1 MAGRRIALLVATDGY
16 VDPGL
21 NQLRSPARGAGEL
34 EALLRDPAVGRF
46 DFVRTL
52 SNRPKDEIERE
63 MEALLSHRAPDD
75 LVLLYLSCH
84 GVRNDTGRLFFA
96 TIGTDLGRPHTT
108 AVRADLVHQLLD
120 ECEARA
126 KIVLLDCCYS
136 GLFHRG
142 TPMSPA
148 PVDVESALVG
158 RGTFVITAST
168 ALEYAY
174 EGDQLTLDN
183 ARPGSRFT
191 AAVNEG
197 LATGLADLDRDGV
210 ITPDELYTYVHDAV
224 VNQVGPEQTPT
235 KSGQYEGHVPLAY
248 APVIDAAAG
257 PFAARTAK
265 ADELLLG
272 ALLPPPVDT
281 PDRGFICDSWEGA
294 SRLLVP
300 IGRTEATSGGEPMF
314 LDLAGREGNAA
325 VVGRLGS
332 GKTTLLRVIAMSL
345 ALTHTPHEVEFYL
358 LEGAVNRLGVLR
370 SMPHVRMV
378 AAPHEHSAVQQV
390 LTAVRDAVAA
400 RRALFRDRGIDSVEE
415 FRELRAAGELP
426 DGSGSDIF
434 VVIDGWLD
442 FHWEDPAFA
451 DTIHRLVNTGLNY
464 GVHLLVSARRW
475 SDFGPGL
482 LGLLGTRVE
491 LALED
496 PSESYVDATL
506 ASSIGVGWA
515 LARRRR
521 FRVAVPRLEDA
532 TSTAEARRALAYTTL
547 RMRERWLGARRGG
560 AAAATPPDPLT
571 SYAALLDLEDPARP
585 DVARLRRRRRADQR
599 LRVPL
604 GLDDEGGPVHLDL
617 KDASQ
622 GGMGPHGLC
631 VGATGSG
638 KSELLRALVLALAV
652 THSSETVNF
661 LLADAKDG
669 SGFAALAELP
679 HVSAVV
685 GGLADDPALVDRLRE
700 ALTGELRRR
709 QDLLRD
715 AGNFPHVTAYEKA
728 RADGAA
734 LEPLPSLVIVVDEF
748 GELLAPRHDFLELL
762 IRIGRLGRSLGIH
775 LLLASQRLEEARIRG
790 LDAFVSYRIGL
801 RASSAAESRA
811 AIGVADAYH
820 LPQAPGLGYLRSGT
834 NTLVRFKGAYVSGA
848 AGPSEESL
856 LDLAVRRLRGQGPA
870 AHRVW
875 LPPLDTPPA
884 LTDLLPPLVTDEERG
899 LHPRRSADGP
909 EGHPAPLT
917 VPVALLDKP
926 EEQRRE
932 VRYADFSG
940 PAGHGLVVGAPQS
953 GKSTLLRTLVC
964 GLALVHTPREAQFYV
979 LDFGGGSLRL
989 LDGLPHLGGRA
1000 SRLDGEQVR
1009 RTVAEIAGV
1018 LAERETFFRLHGI
1031 GSMEEYRRARSTGEW
1046 AEDKWGDVFLVIDG
1060 WSAFRSDYE
1069 QLEETIVDLAARGPA
1084 HGVHLILATPRYA
1097 DVRPALRDRLG
1108 PATELRLADPA
1119 ESEIDRRKAEAVPIG
1134 APGRGLSPGGYHFL
1148 AAVPRLSGGPDGPDA
1163 SAEAATT
1170 HLVTAI
1176 GEAWAGPS
1184 APPVRVLPALL
1195 PLEELGRQREDDPG
1209 REITIGIDE
1218 ASLSTVTID
1227 FESDPYL
1234 VVVGD
1239 HEFGKSS
1246 LLRLIGRQIT
1256 SRYAQR
1262 QAVLVVADYRRS
1274 LLHDLPADRTQY
1286 CASGARLKEVVAEL
1300 VAVLRE
1306 RMPGVDVTAEQ
1317 LRDRSWYAGPDLF
1330 VLVDNY
1336 ELVATASGN
1345 PLHPLLEFLPFGRD
1359 LGLRLV
1365 LCRSSVRASRA
1376 MYEPLTQGVRE
1387 QGAQEITLS
1396 GDRPGRCTMT
1406 DRRGASRRVQ
1416 LAYVPPRD
1424 AAD

>member
-52 SNRPKDEIERE
+52 SNRPKEEIEGE
-63 MEALLSHRAPDD
+63 MEALLAHRAPDD

-108 AVRADLVHQLLD
+108 AVRADLVHHLLD

-148 PVDVESALVG
+148 PVDVESALAG

-197 LATGLADLDRDGV
+197 LGTGLADLDRDGV

-224 VNQVGPEQTPT
+224 VNQGGPEQTPT

-265 ADELLLG
+265 VDELLLG

-378 AAPHEHSAVQQV
+378 AAPHEHSAVEQV
-390 LTAVRDAVAA
+390 LSAVQDAVAA

-442 FHWEDPAFA
+442 FHWENPAFA
-451 DTIHRLVNTGLNY
+451 ATIHRLVNTGLNY

-475 SDFGPGL
+475 SDFGSGL

-496 PSESYVDATL
+496 PSESYVDAGL

-521 FRVAVPRLEDA
+521 FRVAVPRLEEA
-532 TSTAEARRALAYTTL
+532 SSTAEARRALADTTL
-547 RMRERWLGARRGG
+547 RMRERWLGAQGG
-560 AAAATPPDPLT
+560 GDPTTRPDPVT
-571 SYAALLDLEDPARP
+571 AYAALLGLEGGARP
-585 DVARLRRRRRADQR
+585 RRRAEER

-604 GLDDEGGPVHLDL
+604 GLDDNGGPVHLDL

-638 KSELLRALVLALAV
+638 KTELLRALVLALAV
-652 THSSETVNF
+652 THSSETVN
-661 LLADAKDG
+661 LLLVDAKDG
-669 SGFAALAELP
+669 AGFAGLADLP

-685 GGLADDPALVDRLRE
+685 SGLADDPALVDRLRE
-700 ALTGELRRR
+700 ALTGELHRR
-709 QDLLRD
+709 QDVLRE
-715 AGNFPHVTAYEKA
+715 AGNFPHLAAYEKA
-728 RADGAA
+728 RADGTP
-734 LEPLPSLVIVVDEF
+734 LDPLPSLVLVVDEF
-748 GELLAPRHDFLELL
+748 GDLVTKPDFLDLL
-762 IRIGRLGRSLGIH
+762 VRIGRLGRSLGIH
-775 LLLASQRLEEARIRG
+775 LLLASQRLEEARLRG
-790 LDAFVSYRIGL
+790 LDPFISYRIGL
-801 RASSAAESRA
+801 RAFSAAESRA

-820 LPQAPGLGYLRSGT
+820 LPSDPGLGYLRSGT

-848 AGPSEESL
+848 AGPSEDSL
-856 LDLAVRRLRGQGPA
+856 LDVAVRRLRGQEPPA
-870 AHRVW
+870 HQVW

-884 LTDLLPPLVTDEERG
+884 LADLLPPLVTDAERG
-899 LHPRRSADGP
+899 LHPQRTADGRQ
-909 EGHPAPLT
+909 GPALS
-917 VPVALLDKP
+917 VPMALLDKP

-932 VRYADFSG
+932 VRYADFASG
-940 PAGHGLVVGAPQS
+940 TGHALVVGGPQS

-964 GLALVHTPREAQFYV
+964 GLALVHTPREVQFYV

-1009 RTVAEIAGV
+1009 RTVAEVAGV
-1018 LAERETFFRLHGI
+1018 LAEREEFFRAHGI
-1031 GSMEEYRRARSTGEW
+1031 GSMEEYRGARGTGEW

-1069 QLEETIVDLAARGPA
+1069 QLEDTIVDLAARGPA
-1084 HGVHLILATPRYA
+1084 HGVHLLLATPRYA

-1108 PATELRLADPA
+1108 PAVELRLAEPK
-1119 ESEIDRRKAEAVPIG
+1119 ESEIDRGKAETVPVG
-1134 APGRGLSPGGYHFL
+1134 VPGRGLSPGGYHFL

-1170 HLVTAI
+1170 YLVTAI
-1176 GEAWAGPS
+1176 GEAWAGPP
-1184 APPVRVLPALL
+1184 APPVRMLPALL
-1195 PLEELGRQREDDPG
+1195 PLEELGREREDDPG

-1234 VVVGD
+1234 LVVGD
-1239 HEFGKSS
+1239 SEFGKSS
-1246 LLRLIGRQIT
+1246 LLRLIAQQIT
-1256 SRYAQR
+1256 SRYAER
-1262 QAVLVVADYRRS
+1262 QAGLVVADYRRS
-1274 LLHDLPADRTQY
+1274 LLHDLPADRTHY
-1286 CASGARLKEVVAEL
+1286 CASGAQLKEAVAEL
-1300 VAVLRE
+1300 AAVLRE

-1317 LRDRSWYAGPDLF
+1317 LRNRSWYTGPDLF

-1424 AAD
+1424 AVGRAGASGGP